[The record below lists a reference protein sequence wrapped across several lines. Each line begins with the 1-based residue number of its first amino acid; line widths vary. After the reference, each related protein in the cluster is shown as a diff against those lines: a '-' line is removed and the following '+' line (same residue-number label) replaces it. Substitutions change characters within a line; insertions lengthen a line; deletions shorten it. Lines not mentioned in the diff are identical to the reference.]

1 MGITGTPHG
10 DHKTASS
17 QGKADRGAGEPGE
30 AAGEPGE
37 AAGEPGE
44 PEAGEV
50 SQVLADLYHA
60 QYRSLLRLA
69 ALLTGDAY
77 CAETVVRDAFVALH
91 RLRKRLRPREDALP
105 QLRRLLV
112 ARSRVSR
119 HHHPRVDGTPA
130 ATAGTPGLTGSRQA
144 APELQYSPL
153 TQALRGLPAGQR
165 EAIVLTLYLN
175 LTDEQ
180 AAAAMRVSQATLR
193 RRLAEARSALRAAL
207 AGHP

>member
-1 MGITGTPHG
+1 MGITGAPHG
-10 DHKTASS
+10 DDKTAGAR
-17 QGKADRGAGEPGE
+17 GKTGQDTGESGEPAVGE
-30 AAGEPGE
+30 AA
-37 AAGEPGE
+37 
-44 PEAGEV
+44 
-50 SQVLADLYHA
+50 QVLADLYHA

-77 CAETVVRDAFVALH
+77 CAETVVLDAFVALH
-91 RLRKRLRPREDALP
+91 RLRKRLRPCDDALP

-119 HHHPRVDGTPA
+119 HHHPRAGSTPA
-130 ATAGTPGLTGSRQA
+130 ATAGTPGYPDSRQETA
-144 APELQYSPL
+144 GLEYSPV

-193 RRLAEARSALRAAL
+193 RRLTEARSALRAAV
-207 AGHP
+207 PSNP